1 MAPKATVATLAVQM
15 NAIYDAVL
23 KGQDVS
29 TKALDEFKI
38 DIKAD
43 ILGITTVTRDH
54 ETRLSRGEG
63 ALSLL
68 IKLVIVSVVASVGA
82 VIGYVGKQTG
92 LW

>member
-1 MAPKATVATLAVQM
+1 
-15 NAIYDAVL
+15 
-23 KGQDVS
+23 
-29 TKALDEFKI
+29 
-38 DIKAD
+38 
-43 ILGITTVTRDH
+43 ITTVTRAH